1 MSRCFPKYGTA
12 RELHLALKVECLAA
26 LNWTSSHVCQLRY
39 TPLPL
44 PLGLPHCLSVKRRS
58 YVPFDKLT
66 TALTL
71 ISLPTMTVIFWLA
84 GGLIRPLASAAVT
97 VTPQPTVR
105 ERGLLTNLPFESLSG
120 GEISRER
127 TPSTRGLPSRSAY
140 AEPIARTTNEGS
152 G

>member
-39 TPLPL
+39 TPLP
-44 PLGLPHCLSVKRRS
+44 PTAGFTPLSVKRRS

-71 ISLPTMTVIFWLA
+71 ISLPTMTVIFWL
-84 GGLIRPLASAAVT
+84 IRLLASAAVT

-120 GEISRER
+120 GEIN
-127 TPSTRGLPSRSAY
+127 RGLLQL
-140 AEPIARTTNEGS
+140 EGFLPDLLMLNQLNYS
-152 G
+152 EVQ